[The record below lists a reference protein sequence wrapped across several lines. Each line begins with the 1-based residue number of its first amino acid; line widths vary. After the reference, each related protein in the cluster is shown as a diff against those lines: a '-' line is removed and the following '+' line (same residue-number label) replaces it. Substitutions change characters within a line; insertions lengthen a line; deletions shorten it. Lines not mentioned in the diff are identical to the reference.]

1 MTLVIAIH
9 ATQEGQPV
17 AKQVAAQW
25 QNGEDWHGQRWQAQR
40 GELPTRIESATR
52 KERAKNVERT
62 QPATCDTSRQM
73 ISEAFGFAP
82 NLSTSGLWSL
92 WVEPVHDAVSGTG
105 ATMATGGPYLDSTW
119 HFWLTKKGLR
129 GFLLFSSQICTGMIT
144 QSQVT
149 GVLDPHWHQ
158 RKACW

>member
-1 MTLVIAIH
+1 MPESSQPVLWVTLVIAIH

-40 GELPTRIESATR
+40 GELPTGIESATR

-82 NLSTSGLWSL
+82 NLSTSGLCL
-92 WVEPVHDAVSGTG
+92 
-105 ATMATGGPYLDSTW
+105 
-119 HFWLTKKGLR
+119 
-129 GFLLFSSQICTGMIT
+129 
-144 QSQVT
+144 
-149 GVLDPHWHQ
+149 
-158 RKACW
+158 

>member
-1 MTLVIAIH
+1 MIAIH

-40 GELPTRIESATR
+40 GELPTGIESATR

-82 NLSTSGLWSL
+82 NLSTS
-92 WVEPVHDAVSGTG
+92 VEPVHDAVSGTG
-105 ATMATGGPYLDSTW
+105 ATMATGGPT
-119 HFWLTKKGLR
+119 
-129 GFLLFSSQICTGMIT
+129 
-144 QSQVT
+144 
-149 GVLDPHWHQ
+149 
-158 RKACW
+158 

>member
-1 MTLVIAIH
+1 MPESSQPVLWVTLVIPIH

-92 WVEPVHDAVSGTG
+92 
-105 ATMATGGPYLDSTW
+105 
-119 HFWLTKKGLR
+119 
-129 GFLLFSSQICTGMIT
+129 
-144 QSQVT
+144 
-149 GVLDPHWHQ
+149 
-158 RKACW
+158 